1 MTKCL
6 FNLIL
11 FMTAI
16 DNINYTS
23 LNTSTPQTEDAH
35 LLAFWL
41 KYVPSFCDIF
51 YAQLNLLCVFENRHF
66 C

>member
-6 FNLIL
+6 FNFIL

-41 KYVPSFCDIF
+41 KYVQSFVIF
-51 YAQLNLLCVFENRHF
+51 LCAIELALRV
-66 C
+66 

>member
-1 MTKCL
+1 
-6 FNLIL
+6 
-11 FMTAI
+11 MTAI

-41 KYVPSFCDIF
+41 KYVQSFEIF
-51 YAQLNLLCVFENRHF
+51 LCAIELALRV
-66 C
+66 